1 MTRNI
6 INIGSYKYLIEHYNV
21 IDDLKTNEYISEF
34 VMLRNFTIM
43 NNIIYDNDIYIF
55 EKDHL
60 NEYIE
65 ELKVNGTFGNSIAF
79 PITDT
84 NVNNYSD
91 SYTRFNN
98 NFNKD
103 SLYNKDGLKGEDVY
117 ELKEIYTNNLGIKKI
132 KNKKIKCNKIR
143 IYHPMTKLNINAI
156 IDINSVINNIKF
168 HFLCRPFNKYN
179 SR

>member
-117 ELKEIYTNNLGIKKI
+117 ELKEMKQLRKAK
-132 KNKKIKCNKIR
+132 
-143 IYHPMTKLNINAI
+143 MTA
-156 IDINSVINNIKF
+156 
-168 HFLCRPFNKYN
+168 
-179 SR
+179 